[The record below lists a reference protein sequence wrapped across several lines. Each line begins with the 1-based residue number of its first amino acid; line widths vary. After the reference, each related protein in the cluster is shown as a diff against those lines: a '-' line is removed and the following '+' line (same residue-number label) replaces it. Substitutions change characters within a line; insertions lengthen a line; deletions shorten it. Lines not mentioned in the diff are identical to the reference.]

1 LQSEHVFVCA
11 DAARCQD
18 DDPLHEWFFRSG
30 LDRFVWIYGMVR
42 HKRSGGA

>member
-1 LQSEHVFVCA
+1 VGSDTSTLA
-11 DAARCQD
+11 QD

-42 HKRSGGA
+42 SSKPLDASVAC

>member
-1 LQSEHVFVCA
+1 LRSV
-11 DAARCQD
+11 RLQD

-42 HKRSGGA
+42 